1 MTSLR
6 DVLLQG
12 SHSYGGSAS
21 HYATLSNG
29 CGFCLDRFSY
39 ALWRVLASLWVGLV
53 SRCCVKRAHTGK
65 PKLFRDKKTFTHLA
79 LKWLKRPFRGWAGL
93 GKPV

>member
-1 MTSLR
+1 MLGKPLC
-6 DVLLQG
+6 DPEQW
-12 SHSYGGSAS
+12 
-21 HYATLSNG
+21 

-53 SRCCVKRAHTGK
+53 SRCRVKRAHTGK
-65 PKLFRDKKTFTHLA
+65 PNYSGIRNIHSLGSEMAQIAAETETDQAPLPRL
-79 LKWLKRPFRGWAGL
+79 GGL